1 MKKIQ
6 VVIHEFDENG
16 NETGRT
22 IVSEIEPEKIDDIK
36 NMTNKEKIEFLSR
49 IEQKA
54 IDSSTE
60 LKKTYNP
67 ATPISRR
74 KNN

>member
-6 VVIHEFDENG
+6 IVIHEIDENG
-16 NETGRT
+16 NETGKT

-54 IDSSTE
+54 IDSSIE
-60 LKKTYNP
+60 LKKNLQSSNSN
-67 ATPISRR
+67 I
-74 KNN
+74 KKKK

>member
-6 VVIHEFDENG
+6 IVIHEFDENG
-16 NETGRT
+16 NETGKT

-60 LKKTYNP
+60 LKKNLQSSNSN
-67 ATPISRR
+67 I
-74 KNN
+74 KKKK

>member
-60 LKKTYNP
+60 LKKNLQSSNSN
-67 ATPISRR
+67 I
-74 KNN
+74 KKKK